1 MAKYVDENGT
11 VSIVPEMTEQDRI
24 YGEMHNQAKIAAEE
38 KRKNDLYENELRII
52 RKNGMWSL
60 LASVIAALAAVL
72 SAMLQILG

>member
-38 KRKNDLYENELRII
+38 KRRNDLYENELRIVK
-52 RKNGMWSL
+52 RNGVWSL
-60 LASVIAALAAVL
+60 WASVIAALAAVL
-72 SAMLQILG
+72 SAMLQICG